1 MRERTGWRGHKERDK
16 AKKKYS
22 RQENQISTRELV
34 SILTYWLSLVKK
46 APSADFKVT
55 FTILIVYGG
64 AVPFPSLR
72 NYPLVFFILGNQF
85 KPFTF
90 FNLAGNTAY
99 FLLERYM
106 EQTHAYTHMHTKKNP
121 FMLLL
126 QRWLWCPILTL
137 CSNAH
142 TNTAALKNTDGL
154 WRYVCLGLYLV
165 VYCGWQCINVE
176 KEKWKTGNKHL
187 ARYF

>member
-90 FNLAGNTAY
+90 FNLAGNIAY

-106 EQTHAYTHMHTKKNP
+106 EQTHAYTHMHTQKKTLYASSAKMTLMSYSDL
-121 FMLLL
+121 MLKCTYKYSSTEKY
-126 QRWLWCPILTL
+126 RWPVKICVFRFVSGGVLWLTV
-137 CSNAH
+137 H
-142 TNTAALKNTDGL
+142 
-154 WRYVCLGLYLV
+154 
-165 VYCGWQCINVE
+165 
-176 KEKWKTGNKHL
+176 
-187 ARYF
+187 